1 MVQEPKVRTVM
12 NEKSLKKIGIAAGLL
27 IVAFLLGY
35 VPAAISS
42 RTTSQQRAEMER
54 RLKVAELGSQ
64 LAMASYEAGRNNYAN
79 ATQFSGK
86 FFDGLPEIISQTSD
100 QGLKSKLQA
109 LLGRRDEITANLAQV
124 DQSVKEKLAQLYA
137 DYFQA
142 TQAVNASRQ

>member
-1 MVQEPKVRTVM
+1 MVQEPKVRALI
-12 NEKSLKKIGIAAGLL
+12 NEKPLKKIGIAAGLL

-35 VPAAISS
+35 LPSAISS
-42 RTTSQQRAEMER
+42 RTTMQQKAELEH

-86 FFDGLPEIISQTSD
+86 FFDGLLENISQTSD

-109 LLGRRDEITANLAQV
+109 MLGRRDEITANLAQV

-142 TQAVNASRQ
+142 TQAVNPSAQ

>member
-1 MVQEPKVRTVM
+1 MVQEPKARMVI
-12 NEKSLKKIGIAAGLL
+12 NEKPIKKIGIAAGLL

-42 RTTSQQRAEMER
+42 RTTSQQKAEMER

-86 FFDGLPEIISQTSD
+86 FFDGLLEIISQTSD

-109 LLGRRDEITANLAQV
+109 MLGRRDEITANLAQV

-142 TQAVNASRQ
+142 TQAANASGQ